1 MKSDFYYLICNKNR
15 EKLNYFFNY
24 IIREI
29 LDKFLIIFSP
39 YIPHFAS
46 QMPICMH
53 ACFLPLLLAIIPV
66 QNLHH
71 YGPCVLWLFD
81 SLQKYY
87 LYIIFSK
94 TLFLFL
100 FFMKTPF
107 PSKSWYSSSYS
118 LRNIISLWIFAL
130 HLLPPDI
137 PYSKKQDS
145 PTHKLANLSLS
156 LLGLSPRAQAPC
168 NHYSNCTNPI
178 FPHTPELP
186 LFSWDPML
194 STADYGLYST
204 TTRENSSQHQWL
216 RTIRV
221 TPSCHSTSYLIT

>member
-1 MKSDFYYLICNKNR
+1 MLPPSTSRYYSRPKFAPLWPLCAMAFRFTPKILFIYYIFKNFIFIFIFLW
-15 EKLNYFFNY
+15 KLH
-24 IIREI
+24 
-29 LDKFLIIFSP
+29 FLSNHDIHHPTRCVI
-39 YIPHFAS
+39 
-46 QMPICMH
+46 
-53 ACFLPLLLAIIPV
+53 LLACEFCP
-66 QNLHH
+66 
-71 YGPCVLWLFD
+71 
-81 SLQKYY
+81 
-87 LYIIFSK
+87 
-94 TLFLFL
+94 
-100 FFMKTPF
+100 TPT
-107 PSKSWYSSSYS
+107 
-118 LRNIISLWIFAL
+118 
-130 HLLPPDI
+130 PPDI

-186 LFSWDPML
+186 LFSWYPML

>member
-1 MKSDFYYLICNKNR
+1 
-15 EKLNYFFNY
+15 
-24 IIREI
+24 
-29 LDKFLIIFSP
+29 
-39 YIPHFAS
+39 
-46 QMPICMH
+46 MH
-53 ACFLPLLLAIIPV
+53 ACMLPPSTSRYYSRPKFAR
-66 QNLHH
+66 
-71 YGPCVLWLFD
+71 LWPLCAMAFRFTPKILFI
-81 SLQKYY
+81 YY
-87 LYIIFSK
+87 IFK
-94 TLFLFL
+94 NFIFIFI

-194 STADYGLYST
+194 STTDYGLYST

>member
-1 MKSDFYYLICNKNR
+1 MYASSL
-15 EKLNYFFNY
+15 YF
-24 IIREI
+24 
-29 LDKFLIIFSP
+29 S
-39 YIPHFAS
+39 
-46 QMPICMH
+46 
-53 ACFLPLLLAIIPV
+53 LL
-66 QNLHH
+66 
-71 YGPCVLWLFD
+71 
-81 SLQKYY
+81 
-87 LYIIFSK
+87 
-94 TLFLFL
+94 
-100 FFMKTPF
+100 F
-107 PSKSWYSSSYS
+107 PSKICTTMALVCYGFSIHSK
-118 LRNIISLWIFAL
+118 NIIYILYFQKLYFYFYFLWKL
-130 HLLPPDI
+130 HFLSNHDIHHPTRCVILLACEFL
-137 PYSKKQDS
+137 PYTYSPLTYPTQRNKT

-186 LFSWDPML
+186 LFSWNPML